1 MSFASS
7 QCFSSRFTSSF
18 WAGLDAVW
26 LNREM
31 EVTMKKHSVFFAWG
45 CFLLTST
52 VHVVGAPLVASG
64 QSEPVENTLQE
75 TADRIEAS
83 ESRTRCGKYFV
94 LESRTFSGYEVKQ
107 VHVVLPLSSDSVA
120 LVGLYYSDIQTTLD
134 ESKDSPVLLRM
145 KDASGKA
152 TEEVRLSKAAF
163 AEAKGCLPPPGEN

>member
-1 MSFASS
+1 
-7 QCFSSRFTSSF
+7 
-18 WAGLDAVW
+18 
-26 LNREM
+26 
-31 EVTMKKHSVFFAWG
+31 MKNDSAFFAWS
-45 CFLLTST
+45 FVLLTAT
-52 VHVVGAPLVASG
+52 ALVVRVPLVESG
-64 QSEPVENTLQE
+64 QSEPVESILQE
-75 TADRIEAS
+75 TADHVEQDDTRV
-83 ESRTRCGKYFV
+83 RCGKYFV